1 MKLKSLIFAVLLL
14 AAKSLFAQTGF
25 PFADEIRHFKTA
37 DSLHFP
43 TPGGNLFIGSSSI
56 RKWDDLE
63 QRFPDKRVLK
73 RGVGGCTLHD
83 LVKYYTP
90 YILFPYQPDRIFLYA
105 GENDIAAGAPAQ
117 QVYDD
122 FVALYNMVQQK
133 LPGSKLY
140 WMSVKKSP
148 VRATTYAQVDS
159 VNTMVKAFISDHPGC
174 KYIDVNTVLFK
185 KETGEPDSA
194 LFMPDYLHLKK
205 EGYDRWQK
213 ALKKHVD

>member
-1 MKLKSLIFAVLLL
+1 MKLKFLLICLAML
-14 AAKSLFAQTGF
+14 AARPLLAQTGF

-43 TPGGNLFIGSSSI
+43 KPGGNLFIGSSSI

-90 YILFPYQPDRIFLYA
+90 YILFPYQPERIFLYT
-105 GENDIAAGAPAQ
+105 GENDIAAGARPQ

-122 FVALYNMVQQK
+122 FVTLYNMVQQK

-140 WMSVKKSP
+140 WMSMKKSP
-148 VRATTYAQVDS
+148 VRAKTYAQVDS
-159 VNTMVKAFISDHPGC
+159 VNTMIKAFIDNHSGC

-185 KETGEPDSA
+185 KDTQEPDSS
-194 LFMPDYLHLKK
+194 LFMPDYLHLRK

-213 ALKKHVD
+213 ALKKYVD